1 MLIVAG
7 VLVSTN
13 ESERVT
19 PTTCS
24 MVNGLA
30 SAWLAA
36 ALLALVEK
44 RGYARRLRSEG
55 ATRLKGLFGVQKLLV
70 FSALREQSRCDG
82 SIEEQPSTYVHLR
95 SAYLPTPDV
104 PWLAKV

>member
-1 MLIVAG
+1 M
-7 VLVSTN
+7 STN

-55 ATRLKGLFGVQKLLV
+55 ATRPKGLFGVQKLLV

-82 SIEEQPSTYVHLR
+82 FIEEQPSTYVHLR